1 MGVFR
6 IYIFLLNR
14 KKLKE
19 DPLETFKKFAKK
31 VSQSLT
37 RTHVL
42 LLGRPQKSL
51 INLYAQL
58 TLVWQLVEA
67 SL

>member
-1 MGVFR
+1 MKGDRLETLKNYEKNFTKPKS
-6 IYIFLLNR
+6 LQ
-14 KKLKE
+14 KKLVKGE
-19 DPLETFKKFAKK
+19 
-31 VSQSLT
+31 T

-42 LLGRPQKSL
+42 LLGRPQKIL
-51 INLYAQL
+51 ISLYAQL